1 MIHPRKNTVR
11 DKVIG
16 KKWIYLKRSTLH
28 RGFPGGSEGKE
39 CARNAGDLGLILELG
54 RSSGEGNATHSS
66 ILAWR
71 IPWTEEMGGL
81 ESMGSQ
87 KFEHD

>member
-1 MIHPRKNTVR
+1 MIHPRKNSVR

-39 CARNAGDLGLILELG
+39 SARNAGDLGSVPGFSPWVGYGYPLRYSHLENSRDRG
-54 RSSGEGNATHSS
+54 
-66 ILAWR
+66 AWQAS
-71 IPWTEEMGGL
+71 PWG
-81 ESMGSQ
+81 
-87 KFEHD
+87 